1 MSFIQTLANVLDDR
15 WHTSSID
22 DLMVNVIKLF
32 LIFWNGSSMF
42 EVRSSLLSNYE
53 ESQVCES
60 ISTLTSGTI
69 SGMYTDLE
77 ETKVDYKNVG
87 VIFIQM

>member
-1 MSFIQTLANVLDDR
+1 MSFIQTLADVLDHR
-15 WHTSSID
+15 WHNSSID
-22 DLMVNVIKLF
+22 DLMVDVMKSF
-32 LIFWNGSSMF
+32 SIFWNGSSMF

-60 ISTLTSGTI
+60 ISTLTSGII
-69 SGMYTDLE
+69 SGIYTDLE